1 MKKHIYW
8 ILICNFLGWIS
19 SESWS
24 KAKFWISFCQT
35 ILPDRTLSQSQYTVL
50 KEISSSMSWNEDKRT
65 GIQRKSI
72 TAEAMTPWRT
82 KTTNHNN
89 NGRAL
94 GLNKRAL
101 DFCFNKCE
109 AHILR
114 FSVIFFL
121 LPKKLQKPRIDMIL
135 MACVSS
141 TLPNRLSQLDLK
153 LWFLSHISTD
163 ASSFG
168 AISSEMGP
176 ESHRYPR
183 QKCRTKMWDLPKFLK
198 IGQWRHVSW
207 RHCTDKTVYDPD
219 WSIIIINSKLN
230 LIFFSKYGVVESS
243 NEVTR
248 SM

>member
-1 MKKHIYW
+1 
-8 ILICNFLGWIS
+8 
-19 SESWS
+19 
-24 KAKFWISFCQT
+24 
-35 ILPDRTLSQSQYTVL
+35 
-50 KEISSSMSWNEDKRT
+50 
-65 GIQRKSI
+65 
-72 TAEAMTPWRT
+72 MTPWRT

-121 LPKKLQKPRIDMIL
+121 FPKKWQKPRIDMIL

-153 LWFLSHISTD
+153 LWSLSHISTD
-163 ASSFG
+163 ASYLV

-176 ESHRYPR
+176 GGHRYPRQKGGHRYPR

-243 NEVTR
+243 NELTR